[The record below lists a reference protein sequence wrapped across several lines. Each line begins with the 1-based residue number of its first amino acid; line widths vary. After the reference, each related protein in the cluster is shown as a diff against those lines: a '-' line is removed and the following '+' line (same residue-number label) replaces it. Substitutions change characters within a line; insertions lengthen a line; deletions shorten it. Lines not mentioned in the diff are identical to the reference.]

1 MLPNLIVIGAM
12 KSGTSSLHSYLNLHP
27 QISMSHPKELDFF
40 VLEKNWSKGIG
51 WYESHFV
58 DGARFNGE
66 SSPNYT
72 KCHLFGGVPSRM
84 HSIVP
89 EAKLIYLLRDPIE
102 RIISHYVHNVAARS
116 ENRSFTDSLRANENY
131 ILSSKYY
138 MQLEKYI
145 EYFPKS
151 NILVLTSEDLYKRR
165 QQTLQ
170 TTFRFLGLDDD
181 FYSQGF
187 TDILHQSSVKKR
199 RTGIGLLLAKLPG
212 RKAIKAL
219 SPSRSHLADIYH
231 SWSRRE
237 VKRPALS
244 EKLRQELMDALE
256 DDIKLLRRYT
266 GNGFEQWCM

>member
-1 MLPNLIVIGAM
+1 
-12 KSGTSSLHSYLNLHP
+12 
-27 QISMSHPKELDFF
+27 
-40 VLEKNWSKGIG
+40 
-51 WYESHFV
+51 
-58 DGARFNGE
+58 
-66 SSPNYT
+66 
-72 KCHLFGGVPSRM
+72 
-84 HSIVP
+84 
-89 EAKLIYLLRDPIE
+89 
-102 RIISHYVHNVAARS
+102 
-116 ENRSFTDSLRANENY
+116 
-131 ILSSKYY
+131 